1 MCVCRVLCILDM
13 HSRNK
18 WFYDTYYPIWEQAF
32 HSMSDGHI
40 NAFTIHVRHDDQRFV
55 GKQRNAIYAMV
66 RRPHTTTHTRC
77 NRKMLFVYSIEY
89 GAIHPIA
96 VCRTIPYWLI
106 QLNTILQISER
117 IMHKLRCCTIAQF
130 ARWDNSS
137 VRNPAFHFASEVTA
151 WSLYQLIWFSRHRPT
166 FW

>member
-1 MCVCRVLCILDM
+1 MILRHVLPHMRASISFDVWWTHQCVYN
-13 HSRNK
+13 SRSARRSTFRWK
-18 WFYDTYYPIWEQAF
+18 T
-32 HSMSDGHI
+32 
-40 NAFTIHVRHDDQRFV
+40 T
-55 GKQRNAIYAMV
+55 KRNICNGPTSTRA
-66 RRPHTTTHTRC
+66 TTHTRC
-77 NRKMLFVYSIEY
+77 NRKTLFVYSIGY

-96 VCRTIPYWLI
+96 VCSTIPYWLI

-137 VRNPAFHFASEVTA
+137 VRNPAFRFASEVTA
-151 WSLYQLIWFSRHRPT
+151 WSLYQLIWFSRHFPT